1 MRLLGFCGLALLA
14 AMCTPA
20 GACEL
25 ADNAR
30 AVVLKR
36 PVDGPILSGFGMRT
50 HPILMIKKMH
60 TGTDWGADIG
70 TAVHASAGGEVITAG
85 REGEYG
91 NLVVIRHGSGVET
104 AYAHMSRIDVKVGD
118 CVAQGSVIGGVGATG
133 LASASQ
139 LHFEVRQNGRF
150 LDPLVMLGQST
161 GR

>member
-1 MRLLGFCGLALLA
+1 MRLLAFCGLTLFA
-14 AMCTPA
+14 AMCMPA
-20 GACEL
+20 GACEQ

-30 AVVLKR
+30 TIVLKR
-36 PVDGPILSGFGMRT
+36 PVEGRILSGFGMRT
-50 HPILMIKKMH
+50 HPILMTKKMH
-60 TGTDWGADIG
+60 TGTDWGADLG

-91 NLVVIRHGSGVET
+91 NLVVIRHGAGTET
-104 AYAHMSRIDVKVGD
+104 TYAHLSRTDVKVGD

-150 LDPLVMLGQST
+150 IDPLVALGDSA
-161 GR
+161 R